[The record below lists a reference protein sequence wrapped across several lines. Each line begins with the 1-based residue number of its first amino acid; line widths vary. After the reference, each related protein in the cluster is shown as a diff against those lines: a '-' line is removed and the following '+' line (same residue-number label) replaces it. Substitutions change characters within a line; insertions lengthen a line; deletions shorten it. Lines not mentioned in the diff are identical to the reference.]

1 MALGTDDAFCK
12 DQTQLGWDDMGD
24 PAVSAYLP
32 EHRGCSLKLDV
43 VAGAVWCRCGDFVV
57 EAAPNGVVAR
67 VAGDAS
73 SEPVALDPAS
83 ALCCASSKNMVAF
96 GFADGVRC
104 WSRADTG
111 WASVDCEGLNEPC
124 TALAL
129 NATHI
134 FSAHG
139 DKVAAYDLQGG
150 TTSTAQETRQILE
163 LAAFADRPA
172 CAARLQ
178 DGSACVFEVEDGALE
193 ETLLVAVA
201 DAVSITTWRDAAV
214 ALDKSGAVSFHRGA
228 ADPCYEVVSVG
239 GGAASIK
246 CGPTDL
252 LVAYAD
258 SIKIW
263 AMAVDDSLG
272 KVLLTPKASL
282 QLDAAP
288 ARVEAAAAAT
298 LGLVATAQ
306 GALWYFHADAAHD
319 DEFGDEA

>member
-1 MALGTDDAFCK
+1 M
-12 DQTQLGWDDMGD
+12 
-24 PAVSAYLP
+24 
-32 EHRGCSLKLDV
+32 KLDV
-43 VAGAVWCRCGDFVV
+43 VAGAVWCRSGDFIV

-67 VAGDAS
+67 VAGDPNV
-73 SEPVALDPAS
+73 EPVSLDAAS
-83 ALCCASSKNMVAF
+83 ALCCASYQELVAF

-104 WSRADTG
+104 WSRSETG
-111 WASVDCEGLNEPC
+111 WASVACGSMDGPC

-129 NATHI
+129 NATNV

-139 DKVAAYDLQGG
+139 DKVAAYDMEEG

-163 LAAFADRPA
+163 LAAFADDRPA

-201 DAVSITTWRDAAV
+201 DAVSIATWRDAAV
-214 ALDKSGAVSFHRGA
+214 ALDKNGGVSFHRGA

-252 LVAYAD
+252 CVSYAD
-258 SIKIW
+258 AVRIW
-263 AMAVDDSLG
+263 AMVVDDKLG
-272 KVLLTPKASL
+272 QVLLTPKASL

-288 ARVEAAAAAT
+288 ARVEAAASAT

>member
-1 MALGTDDAFCK
+1 M
-12 DQTQLGWDDMGD
+12 
-24 PAVSAYLP
+24 
-32 EHRGCSLKLDV
+32 KLDV
-43 VAGAVWCRCGDFVV
+43 VAGAVWCRSGDYIV

-67 VAGDAS
+67 VAGDPNV
-73 SEPVALDPAS
+73 EPVSLDTAS
-83 ALCCASSKNMVAF
+83 ALCCVSYKELVAF

-104 WSRADTG
+104 WSRSETG
-111 WASVDCEGLNEPC
+111 WNKVECGSMDEPC

-129 NATHI
+129 NATNV

-139 DKVAAYDLQGG
+139 DKVAAYNIEEG
-150 TTSTAQETRQILE
+150 TSSTAQETRQIIE
-163 LAAFADRPA
+163 LAAFADDRPA

-201 DAVSITTWRDAAV
+201 DAVSIATWRDAAV
-214 ALDKSGAVSFHRGA
+214 ALDKNGGVSFHRGA

-258 SIKIW
+258 AVRIW
-263 AMAVDDSLG
+263 AMVVDDKLG
-272 KVLLTPKASL
+272 QVLLTPKASL

-288 ARVEAAAAAT
+288 ARVEAAASAT
-298 LGLVATAQ
+298 LGLVSTKQ